1 MNLGG
6 GQLIWRNCKGWVMGS
21 GRPWLL
27 NAHVRYVGGEVA
39 LEQVS
44 SETSSTCPANQHST
58 IAPNLRVT
66 KICDTQHIITSSV
79 FTVKALSP
87 AQHLASRKEK
97 LLLWWHAWAGRVV
110 AYLNHYSSN
119 RLNSPSLLLQ
129 LPRVRMPSSRPDGQL
144 MTRGGTVQQG
154 RYLWPKV
161 QVGVQPQAS
170 AKEETKRSNCPRA

>member
-27 NAHVRYVGGEVA
+27 NAHVRYVVGEVA

-44 SETSSTCPANQHST
+44 PETSSTCPANQHST

-66 KICDTQHIITSSV
+66 KICDRQHIITSSV
-79 FTVKALSP
+79 FTVRALSP

-97 LLLWWHAWAGRVV
+97 LLLW
-110 AYLNHYSSN
+110 
-119 RLNSPSLLLQ
+119 
-129 LPRVRMPSSRPDGQL
+129 
-144 MTRGGTVQQG
+144 
-154 RYLWPKV
+154 
-161 QVGVQPQAS
+161 
-170 AKEETKRSNCPRA
+170 